1 VLRDLVKEDD
11 MPIPRSQF
19 DKAVDKLSEKVLK
32 FLESHP
38 DEAFAIEEL
47 AEEVGGRQ
55 IEVWSVLEELKQQNL
70 AKGKC
75 IEGKSHY
82 CIGKA

>member
-1 VLRDLVKEDD
+1 

-19 DKAVDKLSEKVLK
+19 DKAVGRMSEKVLK
-32 FLESHP
+32 FLKSHP
-38 DEAFAIEEL
+38 NEAFAIEEL
-47 AEEVGGRQ
+47 AEAVGGRQ
-55 IEVWSVLEELKQQNL
+55 LEVWSVLDDLKKQKL

>member
-1 VLRDLVKEDD
+1 
-11 MPIPRSQF
+11 MPISRSQF
-19 DKAVDKLSEKVLK
+19 DKAIDKLSEKVLK

-47 AEEVGGRQ
+47 AEGVGGRQ
-55 IEVWSVLEELKQQNL
+55 LEVWSVLEELKQQKL